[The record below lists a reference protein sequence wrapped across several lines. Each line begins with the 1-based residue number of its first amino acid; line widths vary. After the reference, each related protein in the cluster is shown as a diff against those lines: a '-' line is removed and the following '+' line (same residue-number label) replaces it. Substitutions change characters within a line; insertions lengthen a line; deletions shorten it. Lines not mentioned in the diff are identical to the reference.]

1 MVQSTVRMTKAEH
14 QGGLRTMAGDPDDGA
29 VDRALPLHLDPIA
42 LSWLISTVAALGDDA
57 LETGHKGQPFLSL
70 RDGGGLSNELK
81 VRAWLFEQRLEA
93 TSPIAQRPIDK
104 IDASIPHEIKG
115 KRDRE

>member
-1 MVQSTVRMTKAEH
+1 
-14 QGGLRTMAGDPDDGA
+14 LRTIAGDADDGA
-29 VDRALPLHLDPIA
+29 VECTLPLHLHPFA
-42 LSWLISTVAALGDDA
+42 LRWQISAVATLGDHA
-57 LETGHKGQPFLSL
+57 LKTGHKGQPFLSL